1 MSQVGGATYHVM
13 LRQTIINKGWPSVSN
28 DQCFDTHL
36 DMLHHQPGWLH
47 RSFVNVAEDH
57 AALQVR
63 LANEVKD
70 LSLSLDLRTGTNCKD
85 TEKQP

>member
-1 MSQVGGATYHVM
+1 M

-28 DQCFDTHL
+28 DQWFATHL
-36 DMLHHQPGWLH
+36 EMLHHQPDSLY
-47 RSFVNVAEDH
+47 RSSVNVAEDH
-57 AALQVR
+57 AGLQVR
-63 LANEVKD
+63 LANQAKD